1 MAGFERGSVTL
12 RNVYGPLEVTVH
24 NGWHKGFGEKCT
36 LGQPGDRGWPPGGAI
51 FVPGWVDVEGQH
63 LYAAQFLRD
72 LLAITT

>member
-1 MAGFERGSVTL
+1 M
-12 RNVYGPLEVTVH
+12 H

-51 FVPGWVDVEGQH
+51 FVPGWVNVEGQH

-72 LLAITT
+72 LLAITSE